1 LLDSSDIVP
10 HKKSERSPGRQE
22 AEVMSRHTVPP
33 SGPGIPVQRAAA
45 PGLAGRQRI
54 VRPPAR
60 AGAEAQELVVQ
71 PGGTF
76 AMRSAERQTLVPPSG
91 TFNFVRVEGETSR
104 TRSTLLSSGLPHA
117 QIAGGRAVVY
127 AGTAR
132 FERGAIDWWSNYS
145 GTYQPLAAFRGHAG
159 LPEDKFV
166 PWQRLALGG
175 VAMQRGAFTERRSAA
190 PPPAP
195 KKWEAA
201 TGRTEAQPPKAVIP
215 TTVAGARELPTGEAT
230 PVKASR

>member
-1 LLDSSDIVP
+1 LLNFANIVL
-10 HKKSERSPGRQE
+10 HKNSGCLPRTQE
-22 AEVMSRHTVPP
+22 AEVMSRHIMPP
-33 SGPGIPVQRAAA
+33 PRPGIPLQRVVA

-104 TRSTLLSSGLPHA
+104 TRSTFLSSGLPHA

-166 PWQRLALGG
+166 AWQQLALGG
-175 VAMQRGAFTERRSAA
+175 VAMQRGAFTERRTAA

-195 KKWEAA
+195 IKWEAA
-201 TGRTEAQPPKAVIP
+201 TGRTDVQPPKTAPP
-215 TTVAGARELPTGEAT
+215 TTLGGAREAPAAQAK
-230 PVKASR
+230 PAKALR